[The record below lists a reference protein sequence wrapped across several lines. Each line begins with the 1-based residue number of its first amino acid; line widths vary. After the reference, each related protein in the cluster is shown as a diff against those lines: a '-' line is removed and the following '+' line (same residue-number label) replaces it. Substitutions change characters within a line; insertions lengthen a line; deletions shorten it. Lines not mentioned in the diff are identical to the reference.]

1 MPLRASIT
9 NTLGNFRD
17 GVTASADGRKWPV
30 PLAATRID
38 VTIRGGLAIVATERV
53 FRNAEPRSIEATI
66 TFPVPVDATLCALSA
81 RIDGRTLHAV
91 AQVRNAARE
100 HYEDAVDAGRAAVLH
115 EELLKGV
122 HMLSVGQIRPG
133 AEIAVTA
140 TWTAPLSFI
149 DDAPRLRI
157 PTTISDIY
165 GQTPLSPGDDLVA
178 GGAAQLATIAIVCDG
193 GIATILGAGAA
204 NHGRHTVMLDHPIDV
219 AVTGFAPMALRGVAA
234 DGREVTLTI
243 EPMARAT
250 DPLAVDLL
258 FDRSGSMTERAS
270 GHPEMAGTKFEVA
283 KAALLAVAHNQM
295 KPADRVQLWEFN
307 DNVTRLGE
315 ASGAGIAA
323 LVQHMD
329 EPAGG
334 TEVGRAFAA
343 VAANSRTRN
352 VIVITDG
359 LSWALDPRRIKG
371 LRVTTVLIGENA
383 LEAGVGAL
391 ATITGGQVFVA
402 AGSDAAAAIV
412 AAFDA
417 ARAAAPAPN
426 HRRQPIAGGGV
437 RSRRPPARRM
447 GRARGPGAIGRDAF
461 GRGAADRRHRSYAR
475 HSADAAA

>member
-1 MPLRASIT
+1 
-9 NTLGNFRD
+9 
-17 GVTASADGRKWPV
+17 
-30 PLAATRID
+30 
-38 VTIRGGLAIVATERV
+38 
-53 FRNAEPRSIEATI
+53 
-66 TFPVPVDATLCALSA
+66 
-81 RIDGRTLHAV
+81 
-91 AQVRNAARE
+91 
-100 HYEDAVDAGRAAVLH
+100 
-115 EELLKGV
+115 
-122 HMLSVGQIRPG
+122 
-133 AEIAVTA
+133 
-140 TWTAPLSFI
+140 
-149 DDAPRLRI
+149 
-157 PTTISDIY
+157 
-165 GQTPLSPGDDLVA
+165 
-178 GGAAQLATIAIVCDG
+178 
-193 GIATILGAGAA
+193 
-204 NHGRHTVMLDHPIDV
+204 
-219 AVTGFAPMALRGVAA
+219 
-234 DGREVTLTI
+234 
-243 EPMARAT
+243 
-250 DPLAVDLL
+250 
-258 FDRSGSMTERAS
+258 
-270 GHPEMAGTKFEVA
+270 
-283 KAALLAVAHNQM
+283 M

-447 GRARGPGAIGRDAF
+447 GRARRPGAIGRDAF